1 MTAPLIDSASAF
13 KFTIASSILL
23 LGLVTLLI
31 SLPLIYRKVPMN
43 AFYGIRIR
51 ASFQSE
57 QRWYDINAQGGK
69 LFAKWSALIIVAWL
83 IGFIVPTDLF
93 LFYAPAAAVVVLLAI
108 LMPVIQVVRWARST
122 QSEASRTQNG

>member
-1 MTAPLIDSASAF
+1 MNAHLLDLASASR
-13 KFTIASSILL
+13 FTVASSILFV
-23 LGLVTLLI
+23 GIVTPLI

-57 QRWYDINAQGGK
+57 QRWYDINARGGR
-69 LFAKWSALIIVAWL
+69 LFARWSVLIILAGL

-122 QSEASRTQNG
+122 Q

>member
-1 MTAPLIDSASAF
+1 MNAHLLDLASASR
-13 KFTIASSILL
+13 FTVASSILL

-69 LFAKWSALIIVAWL
+69 LFAKWSALIIVAGL
-83 IGFIVPTDLF
+83 IGFIVPTGLF
-93 LFYAPAAAVVVLLAI
+93 LFYVPAAAVVVLLAI
-108 LMPVIQVVRWARST
+108 LMPLIQVVRWAKST
-122 QSEASRTQNG
+122 Q

>member
-1 MTAPLIDSASAF
+1 MNLIDSPSAL
-13 KFTIASSILL
+13 KFTVSSSILL
-23 LGLVTLLI
+23 VGLVTLLI

-69 LFAKWSALIIVAWL
+69 LFAKWSMLIIVAGV
-83 IGFIVPTDLF
+83 IGFFVPIDIF
-93 LFYAPAAAVVVLLAI
+93 LFYVPVAVVAVLLAVS
-108 LMPVIQVVRWARST
+108 MPLIQVVRWVKLT
-122 QSEASRTQNG
+122 Q

>member
-1 MTAPLIDSASAF
+1 LANVNLIDSPSAL
-13 KFTIASSILL
+13 KFTVSSGILL
-23 LGLVTLLI
+23 VGLVTLLI

-69 LFAKWSALIIVAWL
+69 LFAKWSMLIIVAGL
-83 IGFIVPTDLF
+83 IGFFVPIDIF
-93 LFYAPAAAVVVLLAI
+93 LFYVPVAVVAVLLAVS
-108 LMPVIQVVRWARST
+108 MPLIQVVRWVKLT
-122 QSEASRTQNG
+122 Q

>member
-1 MTAPLIDSASAF
+1 VTAPLIDSASAF

-69 LFAKWSALIIVAWL
+69 LFAKWSALIIVAGL
-83 IGFIVPTDLF
+83 IGFIVPTGLF
-93 LFYAPAAAVVVLLAI
+93 LFYVPAAAVVVLLAI
-108 LMPVIQVVRWARST
+108 LMPLIQVVRWARST

>member
-69 LFAKWSALIIVAWL
+69 LFAKWSALIIVAGL
-83 IGFIVPTDLF
+83 IGFIVPTGLF
-93 LFYAPAAAVVVLLAI
+93 LFYVPAAAVVVLLAI
-108 LMPVIQVVRWARST
+108 LMPLIQIVRWARST

>member
-1 MTAPLIDSASAF
+1 MTAHLIDSASAF

-23 LGLVTLLI
+23 VGLVTLLI
-31 SLPLIYRKVPMN
+31 SLPLIYRKVPIN

-69 LFAKWSALIIVAWL
+69 LFAKWSALIIVP
-83 IGFIVPTDLF
+83 G
-93 LFYAPAAAVVVLLAI
+93 
-108 LMPVIQVVRWARST
+108 
-122 QSEASRTQNG
+122 

>member
-1 MTAPLIDSASAF
+1 VTAHLIESTSAF
-13 KFTIASSILL
+13 KFTIASGILSV
-23 LGLVTLLI
+23 GLVTLLV

-51 ASFQSE
+51 ASFQSK

-69 LFAKWSALIIVAWL
+69 LFAKWSALIIVAGL

-93 LFYAPAAAVVVLLAI
+93 LFYAPAAPIGVLLAI
-108 LMPVIQVVRWARST
+108 LMPLIQVVRWARST
-122 QSEASRTQNG
+122 Q

>member
-1 MTAPLIDSASAF
+1 MTAHLIDSASAF

-23 LGLVTLLI
+23 VGLVTLLI

-69 LFAKWSALIIVAWL
+69 LFAKWSALIIVAGL
-83 IGFIVPTDLF
+83 IGFITDRSLSLF
-93 LFYAPAAAVVVLLAI
+93 TPPSQLSWCSWLFSC
-108 LMPVIQVVRWARST
+108 Q
-122 QSEASRTQNG
+122 

>member
-1 MTAPLIDSASAF
+1 VNTHLIDSASAF

-23 LGLVTLLI
+23 VALVTLLI

-57 QRWYDINAQGGK
+57 QRWYDINAHGGK
-69 LFAKWSALIIVAWL
+69 LFAKWSVLIIVAGL

-108 LMPVIQVVRWARST
+108 LMPVIQVVRWVRST
-122 QSEASRTQNG
+122 Q

>member
-1 MTAPLIDSASAF
+1 MNAHLIDSVSAVKLAVASG
-13 KFTIASSILL
+13 ILL
-23 LGLVTLLI
+23 IGLVTLLV
-31 SLPLIYRKVPMN
+31 SLPLMYRKVPMN

-57 QRWYDINAQGGK
+57 ERWCEINAQGGK
-69 LFAKWSALIIVAWL
+69 LFAKWSALIIMAGL

-122 QSEASRTQNG
+122 Q